1 MDIDL
6 IKTFLEVKRTR
17 HFGRAADNLYLTQS
31 AVSARIRQLEETLGV
46 KLFTRSRND
55 IQLTPAGTRLVKYA
69 ESMLNTWN
77 RARQDAAL
85 GQEEKMSLAIGGM
98 FSLWDILLQKWI
110 HTLHYQYPQIALQA
124 EAHGSE
130 ALVHKVLDGALDVAF
145 MFEPPQMAELQV
157 QEVAQIQLIMVSN
170 QPGRAVKEA
179 TAEGYIMVD
188 WGTAFAIA
196 HAQYFPDIPPPAVRV
211 GLGRMALAF
220 ILECGGATY
229 LSRRMVSDYLESG
242 RLFPVPD
249 APAIDRQV
257 FAVYPQGTERRALLD
272 EVLVLLTLEMAAA
285 PKKRAPDAPVR

>member
-1 MDIDL
+1 VDTDL

-17 HFGRAADNLYLTQS
+17 HFGRAADNLCLTQS

-85 GQEEKMSLAIGGM
+85 GQEEKQSLAIGGM

-110 HTLHYQYPQIALQA
+110 HTLHRRYPQVALQA

-157 QEVAQIQLIMVSN
+157 QEVAKIQLIMVSS
-170 QPGRAVKEA
+170 QPECTVKEA
-179 TAEGYIMVD
+179 TGEGYIMVD

-196 HAQYFPDIPPPAVRV
+196 HAQHFPDMPPPAVRV
-211 GLGRMALAF
+211 GLGRMALAY

-229 LSRRMVSDYLESG
+229 LSRRMVSEYLESG
-242 RLFPVPD
+242 RLYPVPD
-249 APAIDRQV
+249 APVIDRQV
-257 FAVYPQGTERRALLD
+257 YAVYPRGTERRALLD
-272 EVLVLLTLEMAAA
+272 EVLTLLTPVKAAA
-285 PKKRAPDAPVR
+285 VKKHVPGAPGR